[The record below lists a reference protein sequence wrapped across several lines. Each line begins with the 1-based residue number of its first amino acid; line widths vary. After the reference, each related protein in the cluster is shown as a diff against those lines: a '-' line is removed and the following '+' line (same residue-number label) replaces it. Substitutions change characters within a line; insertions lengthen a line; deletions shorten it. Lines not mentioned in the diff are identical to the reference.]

1 MHENMD
7 KMRVRRKDANQ
18 PPPCVPTS
26 PSLTPPDSR
35 IKNLK
40 YVIFPDNRWI
50 QVWDLFMIF
59 AIWNYAFSIPF
70 SFGISRGYYSATS
83 QGYWIY
89 RVIINIG
96 FFGKIA
102 RIPAT
107 MVSFEHVSFKQNIF
121 NQVLF
126 HFSPTNYA
134 MHSRHL
140 PPLLPG
146 ISGQAR
152 PSCSQ
157 PHANKEKIHSKRVSG
172 RGSVEGYYQTL

>member
-1 MHENMD
+1 MERCSPMHENMD

-96 FFGKIA
+96 FFGNKTYSIKYY
-102 RIPAT
+102 
-107 MVSFEHVSFKQNIF
+107 SIF
-121 NQVLF
+121 PQTNTLCIVDTFLPFFRAYRDKHGRLVLNL
-126 HFSPTNYA
+126 TQIRKRYI
-134 MHSRHL
+134 R
-140 PPLLPG
+140 
-146 ISGQAR
+146 SG
-152 PSCSQ
+152 
-157 PHANKEKIHSKRVSG
+157 
-172 RGSVEGYYQTL
+172 

>member
-1 MHENMD
+1 MPWDLGGGRSGAAPFSLLSHHSVQKKCDYVLTTSVTVTTNIERCSPLHENMD

-18 PPPCVPTS
+18 PSPCVPTS

-96 FFGKIA
+96 FFGEIA
-102 RIPAT
+102 RIPST
-107 MVSFEHVSFKQNIF
+107 MVSFEHVSFKQKTF

-126 HFSPTNYA
+126 HFSP
-134 MHSRHL
+134 
-140 PPLLPG
+140 
-146 ISGQAR
+146 
-152 PSCSQ
+152 
-157 PHANKEKIHSKRVSG
+157 NKLRYS
-172 RGSVEGYYQTL
+172 